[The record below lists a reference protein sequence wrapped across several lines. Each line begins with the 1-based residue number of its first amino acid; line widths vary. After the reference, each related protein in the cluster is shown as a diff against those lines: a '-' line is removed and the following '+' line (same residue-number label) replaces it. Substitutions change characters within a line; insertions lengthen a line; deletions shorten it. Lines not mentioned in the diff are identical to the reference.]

1 MGRIIF
7 LLLLLNAFSA
17 FSQNL
22 NSETFDLDMLRKQ
35 QELLKEKKYE
45 EALVLIQDLKQQ
57 LLDAKAFNNPQLF
70 RKYSFLV
77 RSEGNVYVMMRDFDK
92 RAKLFLD
99 EANKVKPYISNHDAL
114 AEFYFSNK
122 HLSASSLNPKSYTSP
137 SHITEN
143 ISFLHSLLQELD
155 ATSMQDVK
163 TKKMLK
169 GLIAS
174 SYFSNRNMLLSAQQ
188 MEALK
193 DMKPTSATS
202 GSSLLVENQEK
213 SKELLN
219 EVLAFEDFEGKTDL
233 IASIRRSITMLDTT
247 INMMKMAEGKY
258 DETLK
263 SAMQDSTLLKL
274 GKQTAG
280 DAGYFSMKHAQNMQ
294 LSTAGMYHQL
304 INKEKA
310 LLEELNKSSLK
321 TTDAHEFI
329 KINCLIHSA
338 LPGIFIILE
347 DYDSAKYY
355 AEQGKA
361 YFKQLP
367 PDKRDFLD
375 ASLFEQILATVYFA
389 QGKFDTSIQY
399 SLEVLKNKQ
408 GFYVSQYQF
417 LGMTY
422 YMNQDYAKAIDAYHH
437 YLDSFDSLSFSEDS
451 KHQAYLHA
459 YRMLGVSYMANG
471 QYAEALNYLE
481 LSGSHYKQLGAD
493 FKKHIEFLDQYLK
506 ADRAILFSK
515 MKQLEQADA
524 SMLQFVESYTIT
536 FFESLLVTH
545 DAMRDKGLEKPY
557 SPNLVFYY
565 ISQRGLREGALV
577 AQGYNYALLS
587 KQLLLNTKQIIRKH
601 ASLDTYSDLKQINA
615 KWLEVDKA
623 LKQLEVAKRDSLLD
637 YARMYEKELI
647 ERGKPSI
654 VELFKNSKLSWQAVQ
669 QQLNTGEVALEFV
682 SFTPYDFERQTEDV
696 HYGVY
701 ILKQDAAPV
710 YINLFKASELRN
722 LLASVPSGAS
732 SKAQVN
738 AIYGAQSGT
747 LFDLI
752 WRPIEVYLKGS
763 SKIYFSPSGELHN
776 FSFYALKDE
785 QQGKL
790 LSEKYQLIQL
800 TTTRNL
806 IDRKAPPRL
815 KQAVLSGAINYNSPH
830 SNGNQ
835 QAPASSD
842 RGSGFQ
848 QLAGTKKE
856 IEAINEVLESHHVTT
871 MQYTG
876 DEVTET

>member
-22 NSETFDLDMLRKQ
+22 NSETFDLDMQRKQ
-35 QELLKEKKYE
+35 QQLLKEKKYE

-294 LSTAGMYHQL
+294 LTTVGMYHQL

-329 KINCLIHSA
+329 
-338 LPGIFIILE
+338 
-347 DYDSAKYY
+347 
-355 AEQGKA
+355 
-361 YFKQLP
+361 
-367 PDKRDFLD
+367 
-375 ASLFEQILATVYFA
+375 
-389 QGKFDTSIQY
+389 
-399 SLEVLKNKQ
+399 
-408 GFYVSQYQF
+408 
-417 LGMTY
+417 
-422 YMNQDYAKAIDAYHH
+422 
-437 YLDSFDSLSFSEDS
+437 
-451 KHQAYLHA
+451 
-459 YRMLGVSYMANG
+459 
-471 QYAEALNYLE
+471 
-481 LSGSHYKQLGAD
+481 
-493 FKKHIEFLDQYLK
+493 
-506 ADRAILFSK
+506 
-515 MKQLEQADA
+515 
-524 SMLQFVESYTIT
+524 
-536 FFESLLVTH
+536 
-545 DAMRDKGLEKPY
+545 
-557 SPNLVFYY
+557 
-565 ISQRGLREGALV
+565 
-577 AQGYNYALLS
+577 
-587 KQLLLNTKQIIRKH
+587 
-601 ASLDTYSDLKQINA
+601 
-615 KWLEVDKA
+615 
-623 LKQLEVAKRDSLLD
+623 
-637 YARMYEKELI
+637 
-647 ERGKPSI
+647 
-654 VELFKNSKLSWQAVQ
+654 
-669 QQLNTGEVALEFV
+669 
-682 SFTPYDFERQTEDV
+682 
-696 HYGVY
+696 
-701 ILKQDAAPV
+701 
-710 YINLFKASELRN
+710 
-722 LLASVPSGAS
+722 
-732 SKAQVN
+732 
-738 AIYGAQSGT
+738 
-747 LFDLI
+747 
-752 WRPIEVYLKGS
+752 
-763 SKIYFSPSGELHN
+763 
-776 FSFYALKDE
+776 
-785 QQGKL
+785 
-790 LSEKYQLIQL
+790 
-800 TTTRNL
+800 
-806 IDRKAPPRL
+806 
-815 KQAVLSGAINYNSPH
+815 
-830 SNGNQ
+830 
-835 QAPASSD
+835 
-842 RGSGFQ
+842 
-848 QLAGTKKE
+848 
-856 IEAINEVLESHHVTT
+856 
-871 MQYTG
+871 
-876 DEVTET
+876 